1 MSTLK
6 SPFTGPYDVAL
17 DQARIGEQISTVYA
31 NDGYRYVTSFH
42 ERCTYC

>member
-6 SPFTGPYDVAL
+6 SPFVGPYIVAL

-31 NDGYRYVTSFH
+31 NDGYSYITSFS
-42 ERCTYC
+42 EL